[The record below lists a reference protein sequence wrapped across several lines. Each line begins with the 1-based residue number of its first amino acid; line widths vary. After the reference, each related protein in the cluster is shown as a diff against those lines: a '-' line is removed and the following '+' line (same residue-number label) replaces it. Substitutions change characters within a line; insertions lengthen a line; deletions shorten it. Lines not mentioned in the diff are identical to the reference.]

1 MYEYAIMSET
11 VNVKPEALVAE
22 SKKELLSSLGID
34 LVRVMDIVHK
44 SLNTYEGGGW
54 EILSHDLTKLDRHLV
69 VSFLIRRQK

>member
-11 VNVKPEALVAE
+11 VNVKPEVMVTE
-22 SKKELLSSLGID
+22 TKKVLLDNLGTD
-34 LVRVMDIVHK
+34 LIRVMDIVHK
-44 SLNTYEGGGW
+44 SLRTYEGGGW